1 MEIVTGVPVVAEIVM
16 ENKTLLVFSAWEE
29 KIREYAK
36 ENHIPIISD
45 EGLLFLEQLVSLKR
59 PKRILEIGTAIGYSA
74 IRMHKICGSEVYT
87 IERDNEMIQQAK
99 KNLEDY
105 PKIKLLE
112 GDALEV
118 FSALAQLKFDFIFI
132 DAAKAQ
138 YLKFFELY
146 SPLLSEYGVIVCD
159 NMFFHGLVEN
169 TAEYDKQS
177 KGVKGL
183 IRKLNL
189 FRQALLEKEE
199 FLTNIY
205 HIGDGM
211 SVSVRK

>member
-1 MEIVTGVPVVAEIVM
+1 MTGVPAVAEIVM
-16 ENKTLLVFSAWEE
+16 ENKPLLVFSAWEE